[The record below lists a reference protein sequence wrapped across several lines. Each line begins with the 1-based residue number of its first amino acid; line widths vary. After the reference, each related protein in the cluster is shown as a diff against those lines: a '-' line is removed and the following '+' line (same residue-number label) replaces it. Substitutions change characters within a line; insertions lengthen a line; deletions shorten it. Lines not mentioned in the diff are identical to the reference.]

1 MPFNQTF
8 SANGGAGPYTY
19 ALTAGALPAGLSLS
33 SGVLKGTPGATG
45 TFSFD
50 VRATDSTTPTPLTTL
65 KSYSFTIAHPTLS
78 ITGDTLPQAT
88 VTAPYSHT
96 FSTTGGTAPYVYSMQ
111 SGSLAPGLSLSSSGV
126 LSGTPSAGGSYTF
139 SLKSMDS
146 TGGGGPYADA
156 KDFTIVATL
165 PRAPDAPTIGTATA
179 GNASASV
186 SFTPPVNNGGSSIT
200 SYTAVST
207 PGNFTGNGPT
217 SPITIPGLSNGTPY
231 TFTVFATSALGSSS
245 ASQASNTITPNA
257 APEITSISPT
267 AGPVFGGTS
276 VTITGRNFAG
286 TTAVTFGSASA
297 TGFTVNSATQIT
309 ATAPA
314 GAGTVDIRVTTAGG
328 TSSTSAADQFT
339 YIPQPSVSSV
349 SPNRGPVAGGTNV
362 TINGSGFSSA
372 TSVTFGAA
380 SASSFTVN
388 SATQIIATAPAGT
401 GTVDIRVTTAGGTS
415 STNAA
420 DQFTYFNLT
429 AGAVSATVAYN
440 SSANPIAPNAV
451 DGTVTSLAIASP
463 PAHGTATTSG
473 LSMTYTPTAGYSGAD
488 SFTYT
493 VSNGSSSSA
502 PATITVTVPP
512 PTLKATASGTWSAI
526 SDQAYSQ
533 TLSWSG
539 GAEPYSNYTVT
550 GLPAGLS
557 ITGTT
562 SNSMTIYGTPAQ
574 QAGPFNVV
582 VGATDSST
590 GNGPFTT
597 QIPFSLYVSVAVP
610 TVSSISPSSGTLSG
624 GTAVTITG
632 TGFAGANSVQFGGI
646 PASSF
651 TVNSATQITATAPA
665 HPGAGT
671 VNITVRTAGGT
682 SAINAADQFTYIAV
696 PAISSVSPPNGPAA
710 GGTSVTITGSG
721 FDGATAVRFGGTNA
735 SSYTVN
741 SPTQITATAPTGTGT
756 VDITVITAGGTS
768 TAGQFTYIAV
778 PAISSVSPSN
788 GPAAGGTSVTITGSG
803 FDGATAVRFGGAS
816 ASSYTVNSP
825 TQITATAPAGTGTV
839 SIVVTTPGGT
849 SNTGAANQFTYIA
862 VPVITSLSPSRG
874 PAKGGTAVI
883 ITGSDL
889 SGATAVNFGGASASA
904 YTVNSATQI
913 TATAPAGTGPVD
925 VTVTTPS
932 GTSNTGTASQFT
944 YINLVIGPTNA
955 TVAYGSSANPI
966 TLNISG
972 DVPTSVAVAS
982 SPAHGTA
989 TASGINITYTPTA
1002 GYSGPDSFTYTATN
1016 GSDTSAPA
1024 TVSLTV
1030 SPPTQTITPSASW
1043 TATSG
1048 QPYSQT
1054 LSWNGGTAPYANYTA
1069 TGLPAG
1075 LSVTTTAT
1083 NSLTISGTPTQA
1095 GSFSVAVSATDS
1107 STGAGPFP
1115 QKGSFTLIVG
1125 AAPTLTLTPGASTLT
1140 SNYGSAFSQAFSASG
1155 GVAPYRY
1162 VQTGSLP
1169 TGLSWNA
1176 ATATLSG
1183 EPAQSGSF
1191 AFTITATDSST
1202 GLPSTATQNYTL
1214 QVADEI
1220 PVAPPLSINSA
1231 GPGQPVE
1238 LNLTDSATGGPF
1250 TAAKVISV
1258 SPASAG
1264 SASIREVGAGQQS
1277 ARALSRS
1284 QRTVGK
1290 GYILRFVPNPDASG
1304 IATLSYTLSNAS
1316 STSSPGVINIALSSR
1331 GDPSKDAEVLGLIN
1345 AQANSSRRFAN
1356 GQISNFQQRL
1366 EALHAGNVSPFTNGL
1381 SLTSASLQRNR
1392 LNDDDPTGIEQWL
1405 QIKNAKLQAEP
1416 SLRSNPA
1423 SEQMPAL
1430 GNQPENAPTSPLA
1443 FWTSGTISIGDDS
1456 GRSSDS
1462 DQTFVTSGLSVGADY
1477 RWAPNL
1483 TLGVGFGYGHD
1494 KTDIGDNGSRSQADS
1509 YSLALYGSYRPTE
1522 STYLDAVLGYQR
1534 LTFDTRRY
1542 VTDNA
1547 GQVNGSRN
1555 GNQTFA
1561 SLAAGYEY
1569 RQEQWMLSPYARLDL
1584 AHAKLDSYRERGD
1597 DIFALSYDQQTVK
1610 TTSTSLGLRGE
1621 YAQSTA
1627 FGNLSPSL
1635 RLEYQHDFQGAGDA
1649 AMRYADLGG
1658 GTQYHIKLDPIGQD
1672 RGVLGLGLGLLTET
1686 NWSLRMEYQFTISSG
1701 SQQSQSV
1708 LFNVGKPF

>member
-1 MPFNQTF
+1 M
-8 SANGGAGPYTY
+8 
-19 ALTAGALPAGLSLS
+19 
-33 SGVLKGTPGATG
+33 
-45 TFSFD
+45 
-50 VRATDSTTPTPLTTL
+50 
-65 KSYSFTIAHPTLS
+65 
-78 ITGDTLPQAT
+78 
-88 VTAPYSHT
+88 
-96 FSTTGGTAPYVYSMQ
+96 
-111 SGSLAPGLSLSSSGV
+111 
-126 LSGTPSAGGSYTF
+126 
-139 SLKSMDS
+139 
-146 TGGGGPYADA
+146 
-156 KDFTIVATL
+156 
-165 PRAPDAPTIGTATA
+165 
-179 GNASASV
+179 
-186 SFTPPVNNGGSSIT
+186 
-200 SYTAVST
+200 
-207 PGNFTGNGPT
+207 
-217 SPITIPGLSNGTPY
+217 
-231 TFTVFATSALGSSS
+231 
-245 ASQASNTITPNA
+245 
-257 APEITSISPT
+257 
-267 AGPVFGGTS
+267 
-276 VTITGRNFAG
+276 
-286 TTAVTFGSASA
+286 
-297 TGFTVNSATQIT
+297 
-309 ATAPA
+309 
-314 GAGTVDIRVTTAGG
+314 
-328 TSSTSAADQFT
+328 
-339 YIPQPSVSSV
+339 
-349 SPNRGPVAGGTNV
+349 
-362 TINGSGFSSA
+362 
-372 TSVTFGAA
+372 
-380 SASSFTVN
+380 
-388 SATQIIATAPAGT
+388 
-401 GTVDIRVTTAGGTS
+401 
-415 STNAA
+415 
-420 DQFTYFNLT
+420 
-429 AGAVSATVAYN
+429 
-440 SSANPIAPNAV
+440 
-451 DGTVTSLAIASP
+451 
-463 PAHGTATTSG
+463 
-473 LSMTYTPTAGYSGAD
+473 
-488 SFTYT
+488 
-493 VSNGSSSSA
+493 
-502 PATITVTVPP
+502 
-512 PTLKATASGTWSAI
+512 
-526 SDQAYSQ
+526 
-533 TLSWSG
+533 
-539 GAEPYSNYTVT
+539 
-550 GLPAGLS
+550 
-557 ITGTT
+557 
-562 SNSMTIYGTPAQ
+562 
-574 QAGPFNVV
+574 
-582 VGATDSST
+582 
-590 GNGPFTT
+590 
-597 QIPFSLYVSVAVP
+597 
-610 TVSSISPSSGTLSG
+610 
-624 GTAVTITG
+624 
-632 TGFAGANSVQFGGI
+632 
-646 PASSF
+646 
-651 TVNSATQITATAPA
+651 
-665 HPGAGT
+665 
-671 VNITVRTAGGT
+671 
-682 SAINAADQFTYIAV
+682 
-696 PAISSVSPPNGPAA
+696 
-710 GGTSVTITGSG
+710 TITGSG

-741 SPTQITATAPTGTGT
+741 SPTQITATAP
-756 VDITVITAGGTS
+756 
-768 TAGQFTYIAV
+768 
-778 PAISSVSPSN
+778 
-788 GPAAGGTSVTITGSG
+788 
-803 FDGATAVRFGGAS
+803 
-816 ASSYTVNSP
+816 
-825 TQITATAPAGTGTV
+825 AGTGTV
-839 SIVVTTPGGT
+839 SIVVITPSGT
-849 SNTGAANQFTYIA
+849 SNTGAANQFTYTA
-862 VPVITSLSPSRG
+862 VPVIMSLSPARG

-889 SGATAVNFGGASASA
+889 SGATAINFGGASASA

-982 SPAHGTA
+982 APAHGTA

-1024 TVSLTV
+1024 TVSLSV

-1095 GSFSVAVSATDS
+1095 GSFSVVVSATDS

-1176 ATATLSG
+1176 TTATLSG
-1183 EPAQSGSF
+1183 EPTQSGGF

-1220 PVAPPLSINSA
+1220 PVAPTLSINSA

-1258 SPASAG
+1258 SPVSAG
-1264 SASIREVGAGQQS
+1264 SASIREVGASPQS

-1284 QRTVGK
+1284 QRTVSK

-1304 IATLSYTLSNAS
+1304 IATLSYTLSNAN

-1649 AMRYADLGG
+1649 AMRYADLSG

-1686 NWSLRMEYQFTISSG
+1686 NWSLRMEYQFTVSSG

-1708 LFNVGKPF
+1708 LFNLGKPF